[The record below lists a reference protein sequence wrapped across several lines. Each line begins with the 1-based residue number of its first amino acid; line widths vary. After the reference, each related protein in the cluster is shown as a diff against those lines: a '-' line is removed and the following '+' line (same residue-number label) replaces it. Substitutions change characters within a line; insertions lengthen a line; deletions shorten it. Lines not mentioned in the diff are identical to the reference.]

1 MPSSRATA
9 ADRATARLLERGHI
23 YFAYRPK
30 INAGEV
36 RGLEDVERF
45 YVILSPRGRDS
56 YRLLVV
62 GQKRLPGIIG
72 PEDRKGWAF
81 VEKVSSDAEEIED
94 ELDPKRRLTRT
105 RGLRHI
111 PAGRPAGEG
120 VYAIARH
127 NNHTHLAYVL
137 ELPPTPGPVQEALRI
152 LPRAAY
158 VVAVRNP
165 RTDSAAGLDPA
176 RRAKLP
182 TPLQKR
188 FRGRRFIPLDPPD
201 FLDHEGTEVLLVGT
215 RADALAEL
223 GIELEPQHED
233 LANAG
238 IFTDLQ
244 LEPSVHPLEPVT
256 KGEWA

>member
-56 YRLLVV
+56 YRLLFV

-81 VEKVSSDAEEIED
+81 VEKVSSAAGEIED
-94 ELDPKRRLTRT
+94 ELDPKSRLTRT

-182 TPLQKR
+182 TSLQKR

-201 FLDHEGTEVLLVGT
+201 FLDHEGAEVLLVGT

>member
-1 MPSSRATA
+1 M
-9 ADRATARLLERGHI
+9 
-23 YFAYRPK
+23 YFVYRPK
-30 INAGEV
+30 IDAEEV

-45 YVILSPRGRDS
+45 YVILSPEGRDS

-62 GQKRLPGIIG
+62 GQKRLPGNAG
-72 PEDRKGWAF
+72 SEDRKAWAF
-81 VEKVSSDAEEIED
+81 VERVSSHAEEIED
-94 ELDPKRRLTRT
+94 ELDPKNRLTRT

-111 PAGRPAGEG
+111 PGGRPAGEG

-127 NNHTHLAYVL
+127 NNHSHLAYLL
-137 ELPPTPGPVQEALRI
+137 ELPRTPGPVQEALRI
-152 LPRAAY
+152 QPRAAY

-165 RTDSAAGLDPA
+165 RTDSAVGLDPA

-182 TPLQKR
+182 RALQNR

-201 FLDHEGTEVLLVGT
+201 FLDHEGSEVLLVGT
-215 RADALAEL
+215 GDAALAEL

-233 LANAG
+233 LATAG
-238 IFTDLQ
+238 IFSDLQ
-244 LEPSVHPLEPVT
+244 LEQSVHPLEPLV

>member
-1 MPSSRATA
+1 MPSSRSAFA
-9 ADRATARLLERGHI
+9 NRAPARLRERGHI

-30 INAGEV
+30 IDVEAA

-45 YVILSPRGRDS
+45 YVILSPQGRDS

-62 GQKRLPGIIG
+62 GQKRLPATTGAD
-72 PEDRKGWAF
+72 DRKGWAF
-81 VEKVSSDAEEIED
+81 VERVSSDAEEIED
-94 ELDPKRRLTRT
+94 ELDPKNRLTLT

-127 NNHTHLAYVL
+127 NNHTHLAYLL
-137 ELPPTPGPVQEALRI
+137 ELPAAPGPVQQAFHI
-152 LPRAAY
+152 QSQAAY

-165 RTDSAAGLDPA
+165 RIDSASGLDPA

-182 TPLQKR
+182 GPLQKR
-188 FRGRRFIPLDPPD
+188 FRGRHFIPLDPPSV
-201 FLDHEGTEVLLVGT
+201 LDHEGTEILLVGT
-215 RADALAEL
+215 RDDALVEL
-223 GIELEPQHED
+223 GVELEPQHED
-233 LANAG
+233 LATAG

-244 LEPSVHPLEPVT
+244 LERSVHPLEPLA
-256 KGEWA
+256 KGEWT

>member
-56 YRLLVV
+56 YRLLFV

-127 NNHTHLAYVL
+127 NNHTHFAYLL

-165 RTDSAAGLDPA
+165 RTDSAVGLEPA

-182 TPLQKR
+182 TPLQKH
-188 FRGRRFIPLDPPD
+188 FHGRRFIPLDPPD

-215 RADALAEL
+215 RADAQAEL

-233 LANAG
+233 LATAG

-244 LEPSVHPLEPVT
+244 IEQSVHPLEPLV

>member
-1 MPSSRATA
+1 MPGSRATTA
-9 ADRATARLLERGHI
+9 NRAPARQLERGHI
-23 YFAYRPK
+23 YFAYRPR
-30 INAGEV
+30 IDAEEV

-45 YVILSPRGRDS
+45 YVILSPRDREF

-62 GQKRLPGIIG
+62 GQKRLPEITGA
-72 PEDRKGWAF
+72 EDRKGWAF
-81 VEKVSSDAEEIED
+81 VEKVSSDAEEVED
-94 ELDPKRRLTRT
+94 ELDPKSRVTRT

-127 NNHTHLAYVL
+127 NNHTHLAYLL
-137 ELPPTPGPVQEALRI
+137 ELPPMPGPVQEALRI

-158 VVAVRNP
+158 VVVVRNP
-165 RTDSAAGLDPA
+165 RTDSAVGLDPA

-182 TPLQKR
+182 TSLQKR

-201 FLDHEGTEVLLVGT
+201 FLDHEGAEVLLVGT

-233 LANAG
+233 LATAG

-244 LEPSVHPLEPVT
+244 LEQSVHPLEPLV

>member
-1 MPSSRATA
+1 M
-9 ADRATARLLERGHI
+9 
-23 YFAYRPK
+23 
-30 INAGEV
+30 
-36 RGLEDVERF
+36 
-45 YVILSPRGRDS
+45 
-56 YRLLVV
+56 
-62 GQKRLPGIIG
+62 
-72 PEDRKGWAF
+72 
-81 VEKVSSDAEEIED
+81 SSDAEEIED

-127 NNHTHLAYVL
+127 NNHTHLAYLL

-165 RTDSAAGLDPA
+165 RTDSAVGLEPA

-182 TPLQKR
+182 TPLQKH
-188 FRGRRFIPLDPPD
+188 FHGRRFIPLDPPD

-215 RADALAEL
+215 RADAQAEL
-223 GIELEPQHED
+223 GIELEPQRED
-233 LANAG
+233 LATAG

-244 LEPSVHPLEPVT
+244 IDRAP
-256 KGEWA
+256 GERRVGVRSGLGAQAAWGWSPTGCCMSGFSSKTSAART

>member
-1 MPSSRATA
+1 VA
-9 ADRATARLLERGHI
+9 ARLRERGHI

-30 INAGEV
+30 IDVEEA

-45 YVILSPRGRDS
+45 YAILSPQGREP

-62 GQKRLPGIIG
+62 GQKRLPATTGA
-72 PEDRKGWAF
+72 EDRKGWAF
-81 VEKVSSDAEEIED
+81 VEKVSTHAEEVED
-94 ELDPKRRLTRT
+94 ELDPKNRLTRT

-120 VYAIARH
+120 VYAVARH

-137 ELPPTPGPVQEALRI
+137 ELPPVLGPVQQAFHI

-165 RTDSAAGLDPA
+165 KTDSAVGLDPA

-182 TPLQKR
+182 RPLQNR

-201 FLDHEGTEVLLVGT
+201 FLDHEGTEIFLVGT
-215 RADALAEL
+215 RDDALTEL
-223 GIELEPQHED
+223 GVELEPQHED
-233 LANAG
+233 LATAG

-244 LEPSVHPLEPVT
+244 LEESVHPLEPVA